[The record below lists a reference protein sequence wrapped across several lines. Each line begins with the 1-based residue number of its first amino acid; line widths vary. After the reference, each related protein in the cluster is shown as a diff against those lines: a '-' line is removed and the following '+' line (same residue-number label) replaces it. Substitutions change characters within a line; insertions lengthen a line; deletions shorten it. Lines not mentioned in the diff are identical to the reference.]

1 MSHHANDELR
11 ENQYENRNVPGLGR
25 LYSDR
30 KYHILIGA
38 NGAYNEFPKQMNYN
52 SAQKLINELYS
63 WTYAFTQFFAY
74 SPLNP
79 VYKRDQVTS
88 VLLHWRSSDVTKGEH
103 YWQQITNKDKHYK
116 EVVDFY
122 YDHLHRSK
130 KR

>member
-11 ENQYENRNVPGLGR
+11 ENQYENRDIPGLGR
-25 LYSDR
+25 LYPDR

-38 NGAYNEFPKQMNYN
+38 NGAYNELPKKM
-52 SAQKLINELYS
+52 SFTAAEKLVYEIDA
-63 WTYAFTQFFAY
+63 WTQPYVQFYAY

-79 VYKRDQVTS
+79 VYKRDQVRP
-88 VLLHWRSSDVTKGEH
+88 VLLHWRKSWASDGKY
-103 YWQQITNKDKHYK
+103 YWQQITDKDKHYK
-116 EVVDFY
+116 EVIDFY